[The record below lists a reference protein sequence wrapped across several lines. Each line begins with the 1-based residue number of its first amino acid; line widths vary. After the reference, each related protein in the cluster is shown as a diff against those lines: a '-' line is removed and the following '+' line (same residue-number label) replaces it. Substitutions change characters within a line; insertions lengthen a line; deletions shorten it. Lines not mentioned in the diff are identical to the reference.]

1 LMILSFL
8 TVLTTSTSI
17 TIIMLYTSMGLFSTK
32 KQQSNVNT
40 QRNNIKN
47 QHSIQWKELDISE
60 NKQLIKIWSGNRT

>member
-1 LMILSFL
+1 MILSFL